1 MKPPHQKLAALL
13 ALLACGIAAS
23 ADAADSEPIR
33 RAVADFL
40 ERQAPGLPGPARHEI
55 GGIAAGGIADG
66 CRKISV
72 SMPPGGKPWGRTHVQ
87 ARCTDG
93 ANWSLFVPV
102 DIHVTANY
110 LVSARP
116 LRAGQTIAE
125 ADLATRR
132 GDLAELPANIL
143 TDAAQAIG
151 QTASTTL
158 PADRPLRT
166 DLLRK
171 PVVVRLGQSTR
182 VVSGGS
188 GFQVASE
195 GKALGN
201 AIAGQVVQIRMN
213 SGQTVSGLA
222 QADGTV
228 RVGQ

>member
-1 MKPPHQKLAALL
+1 MKSPRQKLAALL
-13 ALLACGIAAS
+13 ALLVC
-23 ADAADSEPIR
+23 
-33 RAVADFL
+33 
-40 ERQAPGLPGPARHEI
+40 
-55 GGIAAGGIADG
+55 GIAAGGIADG

-151 QTASTTL
+151 GRQ
-158 PADRPLRT
+158 
-166 DLLRK
+166 
-171 PVVVRLGQSTR
+171 RL
-182 VVSGGS
+182 
-188 GFQVASE
+188 VASRVE
-195 GKALGN
+195 TIL
-201 AIAGQVVQIRMN
+201 QHCDDVLVVIN
-213 SGQTVSGLA
+213 N
-222 QADGTV
+222 
-228 RVGQ
+228 